1 MAGMKRLLRR
11 VLWGK
16 HGNLTSLDDPWK
28 IIPSLLAGREVT
40 TLIDAGASDG
50 RITHRLLRAFPQ
62 ATAYLFE
69 PNPAYAEALRE
80 YADRDRRVR
89 PQLLALADRQGELE
103 FYETAS
109 RGSCSLLKPS
119 RHLADNFPQEASVRR
134 VSRVPAVRLDDWA
147 RQSGLASIEVVK
159 LDIQGAELAACRG
172 GREILQQ
179 STLLIYTE
187 VWFRRLYEGG
197 AVFGEIDQF
206 LRELGFAL
214 YSLYKPKSDA
224 RGFLSWANAL
234 YLHADRLGI

>member
-1 MAGMKRLLRR
+1 MAGIRRLLRR

-16 HGNLTSLDDPWK
+16 HGNLASLDDPWK
-28 IIPSLLAGREVT
+28 IIPSLLAGQAVT
-40 TLIDAGASDG
+40 TLVDAGASDG
-50 RITHRLLRAFPQ
+50 RITRRLLRAFPQ

-69 PNPAYAEALRE
+69 PNPAYAQALRE
-80 YADRDRRVR
+80 YADRDRRVK

-119 RHLADNFPQEASVRR
+119 QHLLDHFPQQASVRR
-134 VSRVPAVRLDDWA
+134 VTRVPAVRLDDWA
-147 RQSGLASIEVVK
+147 RQCRLPGIEVVK

-172 GREILQQ
+172 GREVLGQ

-187 VWFRRLYEGG
+187 VCFHRLYEGG
-197 AVFGEIDQF
+197 AVFGELDQF

-234 YLHADRLGI
+234 YLHAGRLGI